1 MLHTRICTVHIT
13 AMCTS
18 GRRQEREDS
27 LCQAFL
33 EAGVLKVLDGV
44 QRYLVVVSYVLIAL

>member
-44 QRYLVVVSYVLIAL
+44 QRYLVVASYVLIAL